1 MRTIKSSD
9 EFFDLLDTIKGGCF
23 VTIGY
28 VTSANVELPIV
39 KRKNPLTNRMKGYN
53 DYSQFNREGSDDN
66 IGALVKITS
75 YNFNYRNRQS
85 VHNEYFNRVKPE
97 INKIR
102 AEFGIDDVG
111 TKDNYKSVMS
121 YGANGQELYSGKN
134 EKLFGN
140 SYSPQNMAKAIRI
153 NSKIYA
159 VNTNGN
165 IVRELDSNEVK
176 FKAKKDPSGVAALRK
191 MGADENRIKQFIEK
205 INSLNFAYK
214 NFEANSILYIV
225 ATVNGEKIVYINN
238 NLQRTVEEIDINP
251 QDFIAIAKDKYKQDI
266 QEMRNL
272 MKQNAIRLNESQL
285 HSIIRKSIN
294 RILED
299 YQLSLSNK
307 GKEGFNNMMNVVKA
321 QNELKTNGEVIL
333 HILIGN
339 YETIDVSIRKENG
352 GYMCYAKGFEKLC
365 ATPSD
370 AMNTA
375 MNYARDINNQ

>member
-28 VTSANVELPIV
+28 VTSANVELPII

-85 VHNEYFNRVKPE
+85 VHDEYFNRVKPE
-97 INKIR
+97 TNKIR

-121 YGANGQELYSGKN
+121 YGANGQEVYSGKN

-165 IVRELDSNEVK
+165 IVRELDSSEVK

-191 MGADENRIKQFIEK
+191 MGADEDRIKQYIER

-238 NLQRTVEEIDINP
+238 NLQRTVEDIDINP
-251 QDFIAIAKDKYKQDI
+251 QDFIAIAKEKYKQDI
-266 QEMRNL
+266 QEMRNI
-272 MKQNAIRLNESQL
+272 MKQNVIRLTESDLHRIVKESVSKILNEIGDTPRGNFALNAVRGRRAAKQYRTNMDTNAKAENNKVMGMADDTAWS
-285 HSIIRKSIN
+285 N
-294 RILED
+294 
-299 YQLSLSNK
+299 YQKNPKLGYKNDAGYSYGFDK
-307 GKEGFNNMMNVVKA
+307 GVEKYGKA
-321 QNELKTNGEVIL
+321 
-333 HILIGN
+333 
-339 YETIDVSIRKENG
+339 
-352 GYMCYAKGFEKLC
+352 
-365 ATPSD
+365 
-370 AMNTA
+370 
-375 MNYARDINNQ
+375 